1 MVRPTNL
8 ISTSRI
14 SLPSYLLHPSPHR
27 PPRGTLFC
35 SLVGTATT
43 VSSCRV
49 IDHLMFIARLIHLC
63 SYQCSALPS
72 WRGNRI
78 ATVHFVISSC
88 NISRRTIRCHSLI
101 QRNVLLSF
109 VTSCN
114 CNNCSICRNQRE
126 ICLYSL
132 LILIGEVTLY
142 CVSCESIIRL
152 IWLFHFTMIQCVLI
166 FK

>member
-14 SLPSYLLHPSPHR
+14 SLPSYLFHPSPHPTLR
-27 PPRGTLFC
+27 DTLFC

-78 ATVHFVISSC
+78 ATVHFVTSSC
-88 NISRRTIRCHSLI
+88 NISRRTVGCHGLI

-114 CNNCSICRNQRE
+114 CNNCSICRKQRQ
-126 ICLYSL
+126 ICLYL
-132 LILIGEVTLY
+132 LSILIGEITLY
-142 CVSCESIIRL
+142 RVPCESIIRL
-152 IWLFHFTMIQCVLI
+152 IWLFYFTIIQSVLT